1 MYGTD
6 VGAVGLGVV
15 LEQEDNVVAYVNR
28 SLTTASVQCYTKRMF
43 SSGVCTQTVSSLLLE
58 HPVCLLTDHAPLQW
72 LSVSALQEYEFQ
84 IVYRQGSLNSNPDT
98 LYCLD
103 TTPFPKLL
111 HVILQF

>member
-43 SSGVCTQTVSSLLLE
+43 SSGVCTQTVSSL
-58 HPVCLLTDHAPLQW
+58 PTRTSR
-72 LSVSALQEYEFQ
+72 LSPHRPCSITVVVSFCPTG
-84 IVYRQGSLNSNPDT
+84 V
-98 LYCLD
+98 
-103 TTPFPKLL
+103 
-111 HVILQF
+111 